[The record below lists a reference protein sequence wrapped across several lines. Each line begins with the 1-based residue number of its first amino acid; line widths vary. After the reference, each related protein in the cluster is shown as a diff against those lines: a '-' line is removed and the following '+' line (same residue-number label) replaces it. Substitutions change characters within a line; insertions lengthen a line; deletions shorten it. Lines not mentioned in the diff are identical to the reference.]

1 MLGVITAVQVA
12 GLVTAAVLIND
23 NDSRQAGKTATGSVR
38 STDHDG
44 AVVATGSGFAR
55 GQEQLKP
62 QADVVELIGQA
73 SLLDTADADVDG
85 LPITPSENVVDMDL
99 TANRPFPFGALH
111 VPSPAGAVAGTQN
124 AFMSVSPDV
133 ANPSTNAVIGTLLT
147 SFTPGEPIQFFISGS
162 LAGTSA
168 ADSYGR
174 LGARINTPAGEG
186 YLTFEGMGLI
196 SGKRAGG
203 VAGVLTSA
211 TPVPGVAIGPHAIN
225 PNGSST
231 IHMVGSRYPASTSV
245 TIARNGVSLGTITS
259 DSNGGF
265 FVTVPVAAGA
275 DTSAIYSANSIAAG
289 SLNGQSI
296 EERAD
301 AGTPPQG
308 DQNVSRAYFD
318 RAVFPSTGATL
329 GWVGEG
335 FQPGETINISSCST
349 GSATAD
355 SNGAVSLFVSFGP
368 GTGVAQCVYTGGSS
382 GRVARSTAQGDS
394 NAVNVP
400 AAINAPATLPNGG
413 ASFMFLYDRLTA
425 SETGTI
431 YIDGVSQ
438 GPASTNASGY
448 GSVALI
454 APGSAGIHSVVF
466 AGSSGQAAIA
476 PLYVVSAGSALTP
489 TSTPTATP
497 TSTPVS
503 TPTAHRLPRVIPFR

>member
-1 MLGVITAVQVA
+1 
-12 GLVTAAVLIND
+12 
-23 NDSRQAGKTATGSVR
+23 
-38 STDHDG
+38 
-44 AVVATGSGFAR
+44 
-55 GQEQLKP
+55 
-62 QADVVELIGQA
+62 
-73 SLLDTADADVDG
+73 
-85 LPITPSENVVDMDL
+85 
-99 TANRPFPFGALH
+99 
-111 VPSPAGAVAGTQN
+111 
-124 AFMSVSPDV
+124 MSVSPDV
-133 ANPSTNAVIGTLLT
+133 ANPSTNAAIGTLLT
-147 SFTPGEPIQFFISGS
+147 NFTPGEPIQFFISGS
-162 LAGTSA
+162 LAGTTV

-174 LGARINTPAGEG
+174 IGARLDAPAGEG
-186 YLTFEGMGLI
+186 YLTFEGIGPT

-203 VAGVLTSA
+203 VAGVLTGA
-211 TPVPGVAIGPHAIN
+211 TPLPGVAIGPHAIN

-231 IHMVGSRYPASTSV
+231 IHMVGSRYPANTPV
-245 TIARNGVSLGTITS
+245 TIARNGVPLGTVTS
-259 DSNGGF
+259 ESNGGF
-265 FVTVPVAAGA
+265 FITVPVAAGA
-275 DTSAIYSANSIAAG
+275 DTSAVYSANSIAAG

-318 RAVFPSTGATL
+318 RAVFSSTGATL

-335 FQPGETINISSCST
+335 FQPGETVNISGCST

-355 SNGAVSLFVSFGP
+355 SNGAVSLFVSFGA
-368 GTGVAQCVYTGGSS
+368 GTGVGQCVYTGGMS

-400 AAINAPATLPNGG
+400 AAINAPATLPNAG
-413 ASFMFLYDRLTA
+413 ASFVFLYDRLTA
-425 SETGTI
+425 SQTGII

-466 AGSSGQAAIA
+466 AGSSGQVAIA
-476 PLYVVSAGSALTP
+476 PLYVIAAGLTP
-489 TSTPTATP
+489 TPTGTSTATP

-503 TPTAHRLPRVIPFR
+503 TPTARRLPRVIPFR